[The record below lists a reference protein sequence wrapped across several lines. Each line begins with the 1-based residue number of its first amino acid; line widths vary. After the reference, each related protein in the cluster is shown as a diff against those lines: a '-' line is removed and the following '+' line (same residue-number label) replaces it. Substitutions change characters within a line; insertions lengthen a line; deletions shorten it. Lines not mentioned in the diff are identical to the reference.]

1 MKMIFEFQ
9 ETVTYTHSIEVEIPE
24 EKEEEYEEFADGV
37 ADKMASGGYG
47 CDRDRIISDFNK
59 KFGRESV
66 DFCEDGSPDVEFEA
80 I

>member
-37 ADKMASGGYG
+37 ADKMARGGYG

-59 KFGRESV
+59 KFDREEV
-66 DFCEDGSPDVEFEA
+66 EFCEDGSPDVEFEA